1 MDKKT
6 QIAWYSKEVG
16 KDKEDV
22 EQHKKHLIAQIKKEG
37 LNAVF
42 EKKEVKKDYKVS
54 IWNRI
59 LNNLKK
65 RIGF

>member
-6 QIAWYSKEVG
+6 QIAWYNKEIG
-16 KDKEDV
+16 KDKKDV
-22 EQHKKHLIAQIKKEG
+22 EQHKKHLINQIRKEG
-37 LNAVF
+37 LSGVF

>member
-6 QIAWYSKEVG
+6 QIAWYNKEIG
-16 KDKEDV
+16 KDKKDV
-22 EQHKKHLIAQIKKEG
+22 EQHKKHLINQKRKEG
-37 LNAVF
+37 LSGVF

>member
-6 QIAWYSKEVG
+6 QIAWYNKERG
-16 KDKEDV
+16 KDKKDV
-22 EQHKKHLIAQIKKEG
+22 EQHKKHLINQIRKEG
-37 LNAVF
+37 LSGGF

>member
-6 QIAWYSKEVG
+6 QLAWYNKEIG
-16 KDKEDV
+16 KDKKDI
-22 EQHKKHLIAQIKKEG
+22 EQHKKHLISQIRKEG
-37 LNAVF
+37 LNGVF